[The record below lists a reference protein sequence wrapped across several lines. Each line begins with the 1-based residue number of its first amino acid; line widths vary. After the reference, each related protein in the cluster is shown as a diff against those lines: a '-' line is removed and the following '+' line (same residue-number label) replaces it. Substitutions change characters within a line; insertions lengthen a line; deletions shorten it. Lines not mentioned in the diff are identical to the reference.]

1 MGKVNRKLLL
11 PGVYLIK
18 ISSGSQLISNAN
30 IFSLDLAGFSHYTEM
45 IKQLIVNLKGGE
57 R

>member
-1 MGKVNRKLLL
+1 MGKVNRKLPL

-18 ISSGSQLISNAN
+18 ISSNSQLISNAT
-30 IFSLDLAGFSHYTEM
+30 IFFLDLAGFSHYIEM